1 MKLISRILSRC
12 IAAFL
17 VCALLAPSIASAA
30 PIPLTPEQAH
40 ARIQRI
46 GVGNLVG
53 VQLRTGIAYAGKITS
68 IDAQSF
74 GLERYGEEQA
84 TAVSYSDIAFLQV
97 RLSVD
102 YLARRPVTPEA
113 VHAQLL
119 KRGLGNWAAVQLVNG
134 VVFCGSIVSIDEK
147 SFGLQLWGDPEVTPV
162 AYSDV
167 VYLQTGMT
175 GGQKAFFIALPIAF
189 TAAIIGGAVAMH
201 NNQPKMPKMPTIPT
215 QPVFPY

>member
-1 MKLISRILSRC
+1 MKLISRIISQG

-17 VCALLAPSIASAA
+17 VCAVMASSIAGAA
-30 PIPLTPEQAH
+30 PLPLTPEQVH
-40 ARIQRI
+40 ARIQHI

-84 TAVSYSDIAFLQV
+84 TPVAYSNIAFLQV
-97 RLSVD
+97 RLSVA

-119 KRGLGNWAAVQLVNG
+119 KRGLGNWAAVQLLNG
-134 VVFCGSIVSIDEK
+134 VVFCGSIVSIEDK
-147 SFGLQLWGDPEVTPV
+147 SFGMQLYGDPEVTPV

-167 VYLQTGMT
+167 AYLQTRMT
-175 GGQKAFFIALPIAF
+175 GGQKAFVIALPIAF